1 MADLAPD
8 QRNYFYLL
16 SAERVGIHKSI
27 LYALRWVHASP
38 DLTDGEK
45 GLGITANQGRD
56 DSVDTFP
63 EQVQYAANT
72 LRSLTNQLVDEGWSG
87 ADLWDSEA
95 GRYADKFLN
104 RIAQGYQPQQGDRSA
119 GALAP
124 TNGEELKQRYIEDL
138 SIDYSGDQLPQSLGY
153 LDQALLRFAERVP
166 QFYQKIVHQR
176 DALLEAIRVWRQLNT
191 RDEAI
196 RSMLNVSDDFE
207 LTSEEDLVALDRE
220 LAKFAA
226 NMARFFAG
234 YPHQR
239 EALIR
244 LTQLWRQLP
253 SREDAIA
260 SLQEDTSPNTD
271 LDLLDP
277 ALLAFVKRIPTYYQ
291 GRGDQRNAVTE
302 GYRLWHNIPSRKQAL
317 LDLGIQQ
324 DLFSTPLD
332 PETATQVGKQLD
344 QALLDFIKRVPRFF
358 NEKESQREG
367 LLRMIQLWR
376 RLGARDTA
384 VQSVMDDLK
393 EMERAKAAEAAALA
407 PRPPALPPRPTRWT
421 PRNIQLSAS
430 IIPNGNFTWA
440 EATRAGQR
448 MPPNQATVD
457 AMIRIATLA
466 QRARNQIGRPFVITS
481 WYRPPAIN
489 RAVGGSTYSRHI
501 VGDAID
507 YYVEGLTGYDL
518 YRALNPWWPGGLGLY
533 GGNRYMIS
541 HIDAR
546 NYRARWNHR

>member
-8 QRNYFYLL
+8 QRNNFYLL
-16 SAERVGIHKSI
+16 AAGRVGIHKSI
-27 LYALRWVHASP
+27 LYALRIVQASP
-38 DLTDGEK
+38 ELTDREK
-45 GLGITANQGRD
+45 GLGLTTAYAGGESQF
-56 DSVDTFP
+56 DTFP

-72 LRSLTNQLVDEGWSG
+72 IRSLTNQLVDEGWTG
-87 ADLWDSEA
+87 PDFWDGTA
-95 GRYADKFLN
+95 GRYADKFIN
-104 RIAQGYQPQQGDRSA
+104 RIAQGFQPKEDDRTS
-119 GALAP
+119 GILAP
-124 TNGEELKQRYIEDL
+124 CDGDALRQRYIEDL
-138 SIDYSGDQLPQSLGY
+138 SVDYSGDQLPQSLAY
-153 LDQALLRFAERVP
+153 LDPALIQFAERVP
-166 QFYQKIVHQR
+166 RFYQKVVHQR
-176 DALLEAIRVWRQLNT
+176 NALLEAIRVWRQLNT
-191 RDEAI
+191 QEEAI
-196 RSMLNVSDDFE
+196 QSLLGDGSDDFD
-207 LTSEEDLVALDRE
+207 LTSEEDLVDLDRE
-220 LAKFAA
+220 LSKFAA
-226 NMARFFAG
+226 NMATYFAG

-244 LTQLWRQLP
+244 LAHLWRQLP

-260 SLQEDTSPNTD
+260 SLENDTSPETD

-277 ALLAFVKRIPTYYQ
+277 ALLTFVKRIPTYYQ
-291 GRGDQRNAVTE
+291 GRGDQRNAITE

-317 LDLGIQQ
+317 MDLGIQQ
-324 DLFSTPLD
+324 DLFATPLD
-332 PETATQVGKQLD
+332 PETAKQVGAQLD
-344 QALLDFIKRVPRFF
+344 QALLDFIKRVPRIFD
-358 NEKESQREG
+358 EKDSQREG

-384 VQSVMDDLK
+384 IQSVMDDLK
-393 EMERAKAAEAAALA
+393 ALEQ
-407 PRPPALPPRPTRWT
+407 PKTDVTLSPQPASLPPRPTRWT

-430 IIPNGNFTWA
+430 IVPNGNFTWA

-448 MPPNQATVD
+448 MPPDQATVD
-457 AMIRIATLA
+457 AMVRIATLA

-489 RAVGGSTYSRHI
+489 RAVGGATYSRHI

-546 NYRARWNHR
+546 NYRARWTHR